1 MLVSIPENTA
11 VTKTDTV
18 LAAQSCRHAGKT
30 DDEQAIPRRAR
41 AGEECAA
48 SLGSADG
55 RPHLSGH
62 DTRAEPSRSMGGRNR
77 C

>member
-30 DDEQAIPRRAR
+30 DDEQAIPPPCTSWRGMCREPRERRRQA
-41 AGEECAA
+41 
-48 SLGSADG
+48 
-55 RPHLSGH
+55 PPVW
-62 DTRAEPSRSMGGRNR
+62 T
-77 C
+77 